1 MKKFNENEIIE
12 RLKMLQEREEK
23 SNHQGYSFAL
33 KEAIELMNEL
43 KKENEF
49 LKERENRLQ
58 KIEQYLIGKEN

>member
-12 RLKMLQEREEK
+12 RLKMLQEREEE
-23 SNHQGYSFAL
+23 SNHQGYSLAL
-33 KEAIELMNEL
+33 KETIELINEL